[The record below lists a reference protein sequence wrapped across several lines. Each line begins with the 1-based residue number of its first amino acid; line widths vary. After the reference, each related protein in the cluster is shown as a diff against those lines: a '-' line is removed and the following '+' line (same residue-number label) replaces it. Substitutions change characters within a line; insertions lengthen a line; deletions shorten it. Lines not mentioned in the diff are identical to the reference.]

1 MNVRISQ
8 HKGVSRRPGKHLK
21 GALSTSTRDHMLDFK
36 HLVACDDFK
45 VLRRESNQW
54 LLEIKDSLF
63 IKSFI
68 KPSLN
73 KTIYSQES
81 FLF

>member
-1 MNVRISQ
+1 
-8 HKGVSRRPGKHLK
+8 
-21 GALSTSTRDHMLDFK
+21 MLDFK

-54 LLEIKDSLF
+54 FLEIKDSLF